1 PSTATVNG
9 VMTSRILTRFGAG
22 SVVSTPRHQV
32 ELVITEWGVAELHG
46 RTIRERSV
54 ALAEIGHPDFRD
66 ELREQAQLW
75 PSD

>member
-1 PSTATVNG
+1 
-9 VMTSRILTRFGAG
+9 
-22 SVVSTPRHQV
+22 VVSTPRHQV
-32 ELVITEWGVAELHG
+32 DLVITEYGVAELHG

-54 ALAEIGHPDFRD
+54 ALAAIGHPDFRD